1 MKAAVY
7 RKYGAPDVVRVLE
20 VPTPEAKAGQVLIR
34 IHATTISA
42 ADWRARSLDMPRG
55 FGLIGRFVFGV
66 FGPRKPVLG
75 LSFSGEIVAIGD
87 GVTRF
92 AVGDAVFGVS
102 GLKYFGCHAEFI
114 ALPETA
120 TIVHKPNELSHKVA
134 ASLGFGGNTA
144 LFFLRDKAKVKPGE
158 RIAVIGASGTVG
170 SACVQLARHFG
181 AHVTGVTS
189 TKNLD
194 LVRSIGAD
202 EVIDYTAE
210 DISNSTKRWDV
221 IVDCAGTTRFPTHRH
236 LLNPNG
242 RLCFVLSDLWEMLRT
257 PFNSRSQGRRAVHGT
272 GNETKDDLQLLA
284 DLAVDGA
291 FVPLIDSEYPLQ
303 DIVAAHARVD
313 TGRKRG
319 AVVVLP

>member
-7 RKYGAPDVVRVLE
+7 RKYGAPDVVRVLDI
-20 VPTPEAKAGQVLIR
+20 PTPVAKAGEVLIR
-34 IHATTISA
+34 IRATTISA
-42 ADWRARSLDMPRG
+42 GDWRARSLEMPRG
-55 FGLIGRFVFGV
+55 FGLIGRLVFGV
-66 FGPRKPVLG
+66 FYPRKPVLG
-75 LSFSGEIVAIGD
+75 LSFSGEIVAIGK

-92 AVGDAVFGVS
+92 AVGDEVFGVS

-120 TIVHKPNELSHKVA
+120 TIVPKSDALSHQVA

-144 LFFLRDKAKVKPGE
+144 LLFLRDKAKVKPGE
-158 RIAVIGASGTVG
+158 RVAVIGASGTVG
-170 SACVQLARHFG
+170 SACVQLAKYFG

-194 LVRSIGAD
+194 LVRNLGAD
-202 EVIDYTAE
+202 EVIDYTKD
-210 DISNSTKRWDV
+210 DIRSSAARWDI

-257 PFNSRSQGRRAVHGT
+257 PFNPRSQGRRAVHGT
-272 GNETKDDLQLLA
+272 GNENRENLQLLA

-291 FVPLIDSEYPLQ
+291 FVPLIDSEYRLQ
-303 DIVAAHARVD
+303 DIVSAHARVD
-313 TGRKRG
+313 TGRKCG
-319 AVVVLP
+319 AVVVMP